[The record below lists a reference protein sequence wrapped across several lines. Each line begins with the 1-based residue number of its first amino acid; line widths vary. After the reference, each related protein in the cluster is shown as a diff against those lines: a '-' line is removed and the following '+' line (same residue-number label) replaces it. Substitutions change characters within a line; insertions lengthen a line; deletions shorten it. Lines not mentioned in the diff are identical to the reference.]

1 MNPVIAAVRR
11 LAYLI
16 WYRRARA
23 SLERPDACS
32 MFGLDLVIE
41 PGVLHPGHFI
51 SSRVLAEHLL
61 GLDLRGLEVADV
73 GTGSGI
79 LALLAAR
86 SGASVVAVD
95 LNPVALAC
103 AAGNARR
110 NGLADRV
117 SVIESDVF
125 SGLPAEA
132 RFDLVITNPP
142 FYPRAAESPGDRAF
156 AAGVGNAFFVAL
168 AEGLPER
175 LRPGGRL
182 LMIQSSDADFSPIA
196 GQVEARGLN
205 TRILLER
212 RGFFETLTV
221 REFTARG

>member
-1 MNPVIAAVRR
+1 
-11 LAYLI
+11 
-16 WYRRARA
+16 
-23 SLERPDACS
+23 

-61 GLDLRGLEVADV
+61 SLDLRGLEVADV

-95 LNPVALAC
+95 LNPAALAC
-103 AAGNARR
+103 ASSNARR

-125 SGLPAEA
+125 TGLPAET

-156 AAGVGNAFFVAL
+156 SAGVGNAFFVTL
-168 AEGLPER
+168 AEGVPER

-196 GQVEARGLN
+196 RLLEAKGLN
-205 TRILLER
+205 TRIVLER
-212 RGFFETLTV
+212 RGLFETLTV
-221 REFTARG
+221 REFTAG